1 MRSITILFIIFVNS
15 ITFGQ
20 QVFKKKK
27 NLLGSPFEITVVAT
41 DSIQA
46 NVYTEL
52 AISEVKRIENLI
64 SDWIPT
70 TQISKVN
77 QNAGIS
83 PVKVDLEVFELV
95 KRAINISKLTDGA
108 FDISYA
114 SMDKIWKFDGSMKEM
129 PSTESIK
136 KSVEKVGY
144 QNIILNE
151 NDTSIFLKYPGMKLG
166 LGGIGQGYIADKIK
180 VLLQENGCT
189 SGLVNVSGDI
199 NTWGKQPNGK
209 DWTVGIVNP
218 LNKNKVFA
226 TFPLNDSAVETS
238 GSYEKYVTFNGKRY
252 SHIIDPRTGYPA
264 SGIVSVSV
272 FAKQTELA
280 DALATGIF
288 VLGIE
293 VGLDLVNQL
302 KGIGCIIVDKKGVI
316 HASKNI
322 DIKTYQYMKKIV
334 FLALITVAAVSCNSV
349 KEYDKQ
355 YINDPDMKLSARS
368 SERFETTFQ
377 VYREAA
383 SGANGGK
390 TGGGCGCN

>member
-1 MRSITILFIIFVNS
+1 MKRITFLFILLIGS
-15 ITFGQ
+15 SSFGQ
-20 QVFKKKK
+20 QVFKEKKS
-27 NLLGSPFEITVVAT
+27 LLGSPFEISVVAN
-41 DSIQA
+41 DSVQA
-46 NVYTEL
+46 NFYTEL

-70 TQISKVN
+70 TQISLVN
-77 QNAGIS
+77 QNAGIT
-83 PVKVDLEVFELV
+83 PVKVDKEVFELV
-95 KRAINISKLTDGA
+95 DRAMKISKLTDGA

-114 SMDKIWKFDGSMKEM
+114 SMDKIWKFDGSMKSM
-129 PSTESIK
+129 PTAETIK

-151 NDTSIFLKYPGMKLG
+151 KDTTIFLKNQGMKLG

-180 VLLQENGCT
+180 EILKANGCIG
-189 SGLVNVSGDI
+189 GLVNVSGDI
-199 NTWGKQPNGK
+199 NTWGKQPDGK

-302 KGIGCIIVDKKGVI
+302 KGIGCIIVDDKGAI

-322 DIKTYQYMKKIV
+322 DIKKYQ
-334 FLALITVAAVSCNSV
+334 
-349 KEYDKQ
+349 
-355 YINDPDMKLSARS
+355 
-368 SERFETTFQ
+368 
-377 VYREAA
+377 
-383 SGANGGK
+383 
-390 TGGGCGCN
+390 

>member
-1 MRSITILFIIFVNS
+1 MSRILFLFVLLINS
-15 ITFGQ
+15 SLFGQ

-27 NLLGSPFEITVVAT
+27 SLLGSPFEISVVAN
-41 DSIQA
+41 DSVQA
-46 NVYTEL
+46 GIYIEL
-52 AISEVKRIENLI
+52 ALSEVKRIENLI

-70 TQISKVN
+70 TQISQVN
-77 QNAGIS
+77 QKAGIA
-83 PVKVDLEVFELV
+83 PVKVDTEVFNLV
-95 KRAINISKLTDGA
+95 ERAIRISKLTDGA

-114 SMDKIWKFDGSMKEM
+114 SMDKIWKFDGSMKAM
-129 PSTESIK
+129 PTEESIK

-151 NDTSIFLKYPGMKLG
+151 SETTIFLKNQGMKLG

-180 VLLQENGCT
+180 ELLLANGCS

-199 NTWGKQPNGK
+199 NTWGKQPNGT

-302 KGIGCIIVDKKGVI
+302 KGIGCIIVDEKGAI

-322 DIKTYQYMKKIV
+322 DIKKYQ
-334 FLALITVAAVSCNSV
+334 
-349 KEYDKQ
+349 
-355 YINDPDMKLSARS
+355 
-368 SERFETTFQ
+368 
-377 VYREAA
+377 
-383 SGANGGK
+383 
-390 TGGGCGCN
+390 

>member
-1 MRSITILFIIFVNS
+1 MKRITFLLILLIGS
-15 ITFGQ
+15 SSFGQ
-20 QVFKKKK
+20 QVFKEKKS
-27 NLLGSPFEITVVAT
+27 LLGSPFEITVVAN
-41 DSIQA
+41 DSVQA
-46 NVYTEL
+46 NFYTEL

-70 TQISKVN
+70 TQISLVN
-77 QNAGIS
+77 QNAGIT
-83 PVKVDLEVFELV
+83 PVKVDKEVFELV
-95 KRAINISKLTDGA
+95 DRAMKISKLTDGA

-114 SMDKIWKFDGSMKEM
+114 SMDKIWKFDGSMKSM
-129 PSTESIK
+129 PTAETIK

-151 NDTSIFLKYPGMKLG
+151 KDTTIFLKNQGMKLG

-180 VLLQENGCT
+180 EILKANGCIG
-189 SGLVNVSGDI
+189 GLVNVSGDI
-199 NTWGKQPNGK
+199 NTWGKQPDGK

-302 KGIGCIIVDKKGVI
+302 KGIGCIIVDDKGAI

-322 DIKTYQYMKKIV
+322 DIKKYQ
-334 FLALITVAAVSCNSV
+334 
-349 KEYDKQ
+349 
-355 YINDPDMKLSARS
+355 
-368 SERFETTFQ
+368 
-377 VYREAA
+377 
-383 SGANGGK
+383 
-390 TGGGCGCN
+390 